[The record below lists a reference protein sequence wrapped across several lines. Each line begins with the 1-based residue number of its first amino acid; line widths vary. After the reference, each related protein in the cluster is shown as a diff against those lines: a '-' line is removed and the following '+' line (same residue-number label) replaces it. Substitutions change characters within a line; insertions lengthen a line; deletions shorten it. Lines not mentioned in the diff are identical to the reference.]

1 MGKSR
6 SGCSTSTIARSR
18 GDFGPMNAVILI
30 PARFESSRYPGK
42 PLVALNGATGTAKP
56 LIQRS
61 VEAARR
67 VAGVSGVFVVTDDE
81 RIAEA
86 CTRFGV
92 GVIMTST
99 ACRNGTE
106 RCAEALASLHDPDL
120 VINFQGDALLTPPSF
135 VEALIA
141 HMKQDSEAQVATP
154 AIRLRREEVQAL
166 QAEEAA
172 GRVGGTTAVT
182 DSRGRALYFSKRL
195 IPHLPDWA
203 FDAELTPVKLHVGV
217 YAYRPAALR
226 HYVETPLAELE
237 TLEGLEQLRFL
248 DAGVPVAVVEVE
260 PPPYALRELNNP
272 EDVAPIEQALAEAGL
287 E

>member
-42 PLVALNGATGTAKP
+42 PLVALNGASGTAKP

-81 RIAEA
+81 RIADA
-86 CTRFGV
+86 CTAFRV
-92 GVIMTST
+92 GVIMTSPE
-99 ACRNGTE
+99 CRNGTE
-106 RCAEALASLHDPDL
+106 RCAEALGQLHDLDL
-120 VINFQGDALLTPPSF
+120 VINFQGDALLTPPGF

-141 HMKQDSEAQVATP
+141 RMDDDRDAMVATP
-154 AIRLRREEVQAL
+154 ALRLRSDEVRAL

-172 GRVGGTTAVT
+172 GR
-182 DSRGRALYFSKRL
+182 
-195 IPHLPDWA
+195 
-203 FDAELTPVKLHVGV
+203 
-217 YAYRPAALR
+217 
-226 HYVETPLAELE
+226 
-237 TLEGLEQLRFL
+237 
-248 DAGVPVAVVEVE
+248 
-260 PPPYALRELNNP
+260 
-272 EDVAPIEQALAEAGL
+272 
-287 E
+287 